1 MANKNYLIEF
11 YKWFIP
17 ITYNIRLKTNERF
30 FSNEKLLVEI
40 FFKGFI
46 LAHLI
51 AFYDMINSH
60 HDSLFWSIFYIVVYL
75 ILIVITIANYYL
87 TKNGFKINTPDHI
100 IIKPSVF
107 KRRIKRIKRIKNFG
121 FTFSMAD
128 LKKIYLKLLDAEFID
143 NKTSFEDFNIVLM
156 NDFGHKA
163 KIYWS
168 SSLTLGQF
176 STILDVFEQY
186 SKSFK
191 PSIAF
196 RKKLFVDDKGDI
208 FNISS
213 YNNAKKS
220 RNKKVEEY
228 FFHEE
233 YVSFVEFMTHFIVKN
248 D

>member
-1 MANKNYLIEF
+1 MNNKSYLLEF

-17 ITYNIRLKTNERF
+17 KYYYLKIKILNSTLFKNEEILVRVF
-30 FSNEKLLVEI
+30 FIGV
-40 FFKGFI
+40 I
-46 LAHLI
+46 LAHFVGMYTVNSIVGNSILNSSLVFLFYLFLI
-51 AFYDMINSH
+51 SVHAESFHLIENKVKVTLPDDLI
-60 HDSLFWSIFYIVVYL
+60 IVSSSC
-75 ILIVITIANYYL
+75 
-87 TKNGFKINTPDHI
+87 KIRVE
-100 IIKPSVF
+100 K
-107 KRRIKRIKRIKNFG
+107 IKNFG
-121 FTFSMAD
+121 FTFSKAE
-128 LKKIYLKLLDAEFID
+128 LKKIYTKLLDAEFID
-143 NKTSFEDFNIVLM
+143 NKTSLEDFSIVLM

-168 SSLTLGQF
+168 SSLTLAQL
-176 STILDVFEQY
+176 SKILDVFEQY

-196 RKKLFVDDKGDI
+196 RKKLFVDYKGDI
-208 FNISS
+208 IKITS

-233 YVSFVEFMTHFIVKN
+233 YVSFVEFMTHFIHKN